1 MYTYMCM
8 LTHMYIFI
16 YIGLP
21 AEENAVDILQILY
34 EDYDILKILLLN
46 CLGLVPVSDMEV
58 IIYVYTYI
66 YINIYIYIYI
76 YINIH
81 I

>member
-1 MYTYMCM
+1 MI
-8 LTHMYIFI
+8 THMMSIIFT
-16 YIGLP
+16 YLGLP

-58 IIYVYTYI
+58 IIYVYI
-66 YINIYIYIYI
+66 
-76 YINIH
+76 
-81 I
+81 